1 MVSILQVPRLAIYF
15 VPVDIYRKHQKCVV
29 LPTLSRGVTWEL
41 YAVMKFVIQLRESP
55 DLLGDPQR
63 LHPQRFRL
71 NKQN

>member
-1 MVSILQVPRLAIYF
+1 MVSILQVPRFAIYS
-15 VPVDIYRKHQKCVV
+15 VPVEINRKHQKCVV
-29 LPTLSRGVTWEL
+29 LSTLSRGVTWEL

-55 DLLGDPQR
+55 DLLGHPQR